1 MTEGTLV
8 GFSTIAL
15 PQMQAANTLAVNNIH
30 DNQNLTQTRLNET
43 KNDDIHIGNIVLY
56 IIISIM
62 PQQSRRCISKNFL
75 SKQI

>member
-15 PQMQAANTLAVNNIH
+15 PEMQAANTLAVNNIH

-56 IIISIM
+56 LFHSSFIPPIE
-62 PQQSRRCISKNFL
+62 QQFHFVVFSTKC
-75 SKQI
+75 

>member
-43 KNDDIHIGNIVLY
+43 KNDDIHIGNIVY
-56 IIISIM
+56 I
-62 PQQSRRCISKNFL
+62 
-75 SKQI
+75 